1 MKRFS
6 IILLCVLFLGGCLAP
21 TYVRTPGEVPEGYR
35 FQSPHDSFLLET
47 ASLAD
52 LEWWEMFDD
61 PALWELIDTALAHNY
76 DARLAMARVAEARAM
91 AGVSRSFTMPQVGAA
106 AIYQRQ
112 QLSRTAVEPPIPS
125 GADRTF
131 NFAQFNFDLFWE
143 IDLFGR
149 LKHLS
154 DADQSILFASEWGQQ
169 AVLSTVVADVARAYF
184 ELRTLDLQLE
194 ISRATLESFER
205 SRRLVMLRVRHGLVS
220 REELAQV
227 EVLVHTAGVRIPD
240 IERLIAQKENQISI
254 LLGNNP
260 QPIGRGRSLRE
271 LALRPTVPA
280 GLPSD
285 LLERRPDV
293 RQSEAVL
300 IAANYRIGAARA
312 NFFPRIALTG
322 QGGTQSLDLS
332 RLFTGASTF
341 WNIGPIST
349 LPIFTGGRNYFTLQ
363 ATHAQR
369 EQALVLYQS
378 TVRQAFREVSDGLLA
393 HARLQELLMEQLAL
407 VESYREYAEL
417 ANKRFY
423 GGLESFL
430 TVLDSERQ
438 LFSVQLDLAAVQRD
452 QLLILVQL
460 YKALGGGPELY
471 RDATVSKNTSVTPS
485 LENAFQSQKTL
496 SRGEE

>member
-1 MKRFS
+1 MKRFA
-6 IILLCVLFLGGCLAP
+6 ILLLGVCLLGCSLAP
-21 TYVRTPGEVPEGYR
+21 TYERTPGEVPESYR
-35 FQSPHDSFLLET
+35 FQAIPDPLRPET

-61 PALWELIDTALAHNY
+61 PALRELIDIALAENY
-76 DARLAMARVAEARAM
+76 DARLAMARVAEARAL
-91 AGVSRSFTMPQVGAA
+91 AGVSRSFLMPQVGAA
-106 AIYQRQ
+106 GRYQRQ
-112 QLSRTAVEPPIPS
+112 RVSRTAVEPPIPS
-125 GADRTF
+125 SANTPD

-149 LKHLS
+149 LQNLNE
-154 DADQSILFASEWGQQ
+154 AAQSLFFASEWGQQ
-169 AVLSTVVADVARAYF
+169 AVLSAVVADVARAYF
-184 ELRTLDLQLE
+184 ELRTFDLQLE

-220 REELAQV
+220 REELAQA
-227 EVLVHTAGVRIPD
+227 EALVHTAGARIPD
-240 IERLIAQKENQISI
+240 IERLIAQKENQIST

-260 QPIGRGRSLRE
+260 QPIRRGKSLRE
-271 LALRPTVPA
+271 LAVRPAVPA

-300 IAANYRIGAARA
+300 IAANFRIGAARA

-322 QGGTQSLDLS
+322 QGGTQSVDLS
-332 RLFTGASTF
+332 RLFTSASAF
-341 WNIGPIST
+341 WNIGPAAT
-349 LPIFTGGRNYFTLQ
+349 LPIFTGGFNYFTLQ

-369 EQALVLYQS
+369 EQALTLYQS
-378 TVRQAFREVSDGLLA
+378 TVRQAFREVSDGLVG
-393 HARLQELLMEQLAL
+393 HARFQELLVEQRAL

-417 ANKRFY
+417 ANKRFR

-438 LFSVQLDLAAVQRD
+438 LFSAQLDLAAVQRD
-452 QLLILVQL
+452 RLLTLVQL
-460 YKALGGGPELY
+460 YKALGGGPELD
-471 RDATVSKNTSVTPS
+471 RNASEPKASAGAPHAANLARTP
-485 LENAFQSQKTL
+485 
-496 SRGEE
+496 